1 VKIAEIVTAILSG
14 LTESVGLALE
24 QETLTNLANTILFSL
39 SSPDITINEALS
51 FLPKDV
57 LLTGGFLF
65 VTNEENFPQLWE
77 NFSNAVVKTSL
88 IEWIEIS
95 LQLLPEFNYII
106 ITLASAAAVFEVAAG
121 VQEFYFTNPILLSE
135 ELAKLQ
141 LSSISG
147 NATQEFPKVLCLV
160 VLPGFSPAFES
171 ADLGICDNEFQ
182 EQWQTQTWNSTLRK

>member
-1 VKIAEIVTAILSG
+1 MKIAEIVTAILSG

-39 SSPDITINEALS
+39 RSPDITINEALS

-65 VTNEENFPQLWE
+65 VTNEENFPQLWQ
-77 NFSNAVVKTSL
+77 NFSNAVAKTSL
-88 IEWIEIS
+88 LEWIEIS

-106 ITLASAAAVFEVAAG
+106 ITLASAAAVFEVAAV